1 VTVRSRARAAVTL
14 LAACLL
20 AACGY
25 VGEPLPP
32 ALNIASPVTDLRVVE
47 LGDRLVVDFT
57 IPPLTTEGLVLTR
70 LGSVELRI
78 GPGTSPFDPDRWSES
93 AAQWP
98 VAADKTG
105 PVHTDVPVA
114 RWVGQEVVIGV
125 RVINP
130 KGRPSGWSN
139 LVSMRIAAPVP
150 TPSDVAARSDPRGA
164 RITWSSPEHSFRIF
178 RKGPGDK
185 EAVQAGTSDK
195 PEYVDA
201 TAQYG
206 TTYEYSVQALAGAAE
221 SEMTGPVAVTPRD
234 VFPPA
239 VPSGLS
245 AIAGIGAIELTWDR
259 NTEPDLK
266 GYRVYRTPA
275 ASGKFEPVADFVD
288 TPAYSDR
295 QVETG
300 KQYRYAVSAIDLAG
314 NESPMS
320 TAVEITAP

>member
-1 VTVRSRARAAVTL
+1 VIL
-14 LAACLL
+14 PAACLL
-20 AACGY
+20 VACGY

-32 ALNIASPVTDLRVVE
+32 ALNIASPITDLRVVE
-47 LGDRLVVDFT
+47 LGNRLVADFT
-57 IPPLTTEGLVLTR
+57 IPPLTTEGLVINR
-70 LGSVELRI
+70 LGTVDLRI
-78 GPGTSPFDPDRWSES
+78 GPGTSPFDPERWAET
-93 AAQWP
+93 AVQAP

-105 PVHTDVPVA
+105 PVHAEVPVA

-130 KGRPSGWSN
+130 KGRASGWSN
-139 LVSMRIAAPVP
+139 LVTLRVVPPVP
-150 TPSDVAARSDPRGA
+150 APSDVAARPDPQGV
-164 RITWSSPEHSFRIF
+164 RITWTSAERSFRIF
-178 RKGPGDK
+178 RKGPGDR
-185 EAVQAGTSDK
+185 EAAEAGVSDK

-201 TAQYG
+201 TARYG
-206 TTYEYSVQALAGAAE
+206 TTYEYSVQALDGAAA
-221 SEMTGPVAVTPRD
+221 SEITAPVAVTPRD

-266 GYRVYRTPA
+266 GYRVYRGVG
-275 ASGKFEPVADFVD
+275 ASGQLKAVADLVD

-300 KQYRYAVSAIDLAG
+300 KPYRYAVSAIDQAG
-314 NESPMS
+314 NESPLS
-320 TAVEITAP
+320 AAVEVTAP